1 MQYVSLVRE
10 YRKTMSLSEA
20 VPKAVNDCIAN
31 GILEDFLLANKA
43 EVVKMT
49 IFEYDEEQHKQ
60 TLLEEGYEDGF
71 NAGFNDG
78 YNNGELTKLVSL
90 LCRKLKKGKSPSI
103 IADEL
108 EEDVSII
115 QALCDVANHYAPD
128 YDIQKIV
135 KEYQQDTKP
144 QTLSLNISE

>member
-1 MQYVSLVRE
+1 
-10 YRKTMSLSEA
+10 
-20 VPKAVNDCIAN
+20 
-31 GILEDFLLANKA
+31 
-43 EVVKMT
+43 MT

-90 LCRKLKKGKSPSI
+90 LFRKLKKGKSPSI

>member
-1 MQYVSLVRE
+1 
-10 YRKTMSLSEA
+10 
-20 VPKAVNDCIAN
+20 
-31 GILEDFLLANKA
+31 
-43 EVVKMT
+43 MT

-78 YNNGELTKLVSL
+78 YNNGKITSLTTQI
-90 LCRKLKKGKSPSI
+90 CRKLKKGKSPET

-108 EEDVSII
+108 EEDLSII